1 MKNRDPMELG
11 LQYSWRYWKSVQRL
25 NAQTDGEVAIEDID
39 QENRS
44 DNAPEDQWEDIA
56 MQS

>member
-11 LQYSWRYWKSVQRL
+11 LQYSWRYWESVQRL
-25 NAQTDGEVAIEDID
+25 NAQTDGGVAVEDID

-44 DNAPEDQWEDIA
+44 DDAPEDQWDDIA
-56 MQS
+56 MQF